1 MDDRE
6 PKTGSASSGREI
18 AMLVG
23 VLLLVATGTIVTY
36 WIRSRGAEAASQ
48 TGAPSASA
56 PATAPRTPAP
66 APAEAGAIH
75 ADIYFDVKSARLR
88 ADGVRTL
95 QDKTALM
102 ERGSAWAVLV
112 QGYAD
117 RQGAPEYNRLL
128 AHRRATAVKQFMV
141 ELGVPETSIK
151 VLTIGQEGVLC
162 DEPSSECQQLNRRV
176 HLEIRKLVRAA
187 AEPIRPALVVG
198 DTLDTLAGRRQQP

>member
-48 TGAPSASA
+48 TGAPSAS
-56 PATAPRTPAP
+56 ATAPRTPAP

-112 QGYAD
+112 QG
-117 RQGAPEYNRLL
+117 LSL
-128 AHRRATAVKQFMV
+128 IH
-141 ELGVPETSIK
+141 I
-151 VLTIGQEGVLC
+151 
-162 DEPSSECQQLNRRV
+162 
-176 HLEIRKLVRAA
+176 
-187 AEPIRPALVVG
+187 
-198 DTLDTLAGRRQQP
+198 